1 MKNFKSFYCKLI
13 KIVACCIIIIMIP
26 STILCAQNSVIEQ
39 IVEELASKSD
49 NEEDD
54 YSSVVED
61 LTYYLAF
68 PLNLNTANVEDL
80 EKLIFINEFQI
91 ENLTNYIA
99 TKGSMK
105 TIFELQLIEGF
116 DMETIQKMLPFV
128 TVVQEQSGEKLK
140 PDRII
145 KYGNQRL
152 IAETKF
158 LLQEQKGYVPEIDS
172 AGNNSLVN
180 RYQGNNMKYLLR
192 YRFKYKNKVFAG
204 ITAEKDPGEELSLN
218 DNRYG
223 FDYYSFHFQIKDLGV
238 IKNLAVGDFQVK
250 FGQGLILW
258 TGFGMGKSSNVLNI
272 RKKGQGLRFYSST
285 DENNFMRGIG
295 TTLKFGKFDYTIFFS
310 KKKIDANLSSA
321 DTIENQE
328 EQISSL
334 QNSGYHRTL
343 SELADRKAI
352 DETIFGTKIGLSL
365 KNFKLGANFVAY
377 QFNLDMLKSDRP
389 YKYYD
394 FAGKQ
399 NFNASIDYYYSYKTI
414 SLFGETAVGKNGGLA
429 IQNGFICFIVPQL
442 SFSLLHRY
450 YQKEYQAY
458 YSNSFSENTKITN
471 ENGLY
476 YGLEFHPV
484 RKLTIL
490 AYIDSYQF
498 PWLKF
503 GVDAPSQGNEYFI
516 QANYAL
522 SRNVEM
528 YFKWRSESKATNF
541 SSENTSLNLLENEK
555 KESYRYHISYR
566 ISDQI
571 NLRSRVEITRYSQ
584 ANNNQ
589 YGFMIF
595 QDVNFDLKR
604 IPLSFYFRYAV
615 FDATYDARIYA
626 YENDLLYNFSV
637 PAYSGR
643 GSRFYTMVKYG
654 VSESF
659 ELRLRYSQFLYS
671 GQETIGSGL
680 DEIQG
685 NLKSEIKL
693 QVVVRL

>member
-1 MKNFKSFYCKLI
+1 MKNTSSLNDSLFKI
-13 KIVACCIIIIMIP
+13 ATCCIILIGISNIK
-26 STILCAQNSVIEQ
+26 LFAQNPVIEQ

-49 NEEDD
+49 NDDED

-61 LTYYLAF
+61 LTYYLSN

-80 EKLIFINEFQI
+80 EKLIFLNEFQI

-105 TIFELQLIEGF
+105 TIFELQLIEDF
-116 DMETIQKMLPFV
+116 DIGTIQKMLPFV
-128 TVVQEQSGEKLK
+128 KVIEVQSDDKLRPEKV
-140 PDRII
+140 I

-158 LLQEQKGYVPEIDS
+158 LLQDQKGFIPEIDS
-172 AGNNSLVN
+172 AGNNSLIN
-180 RYQGNNMKYLLR
+180 RYQGDRMKYLIR
-192 YRFKYKNKVFAG
+192 YRFSYKNKIFAG
-204 ITAEKDPGEELSLN
+204 ITAEKDPGEELSFTN
-218 DNRYG
+218 NRYG
-223 FDYYSFHFQIKDLGV
+223 FDYYSFHFQIKDMGI
-238 IKNLAVGDFQVK
+238 IKNLAIGDFQVK
-250 FGQGLILW
+250 FGQGLVMW
-258 TGFGMGKSSNVLNI
+258 TGFGMGKSSSVLNI
-272 RKKGQGLRFYSST
+272 RKKGQGLHFYSST

-310 KKKIDANLSSA
+310 KKKIDANLISA
-321 DTIENQE
+321 DTIDNQE

-334 QNSGYHRTL
+334 QNTGYHRTL
-343 SELADRKAI
+343 AELADRNAI
-352 DETIFGTKIGLSL
+352 DETIFGSKIGISL

-377 QFNLDMLKSDRP
+377 QFNVDMLKSDKP

-394 FAGKQ
+394 FTGKQ
-399 NFNASIDYYYSYKTI
+399 NYNTSIDYYYNYKKI
-414 SLFGETAVGKNGGLA
+414 SLFGETAIGKNGGIA
-429 IQNGFICFIVPQL
+429 TQNGFVCFIVPQL

-458 YSNSFSENTKITN
+458 YSNSFAENTKISN

-490 AYIDSYQF
+490 AYVDSYQF
-498 PWLKF
+498 PWLKY

-528 YFKWRSESKATNF
+528 YFKWRNESKSTNF
-541 SSENTSLNLLENEK
+541 SSENASLNLLENEK
-555 KESYRYHISYR
+555 KESYRFHISYR
-566 ISDQI
+566 VSDLI
-571 NLRSRVEITRYSQ
+571 NLRSRVEITHYQ
-584 ANNNQ
+584 QTDNNQ

-595 QDVNFDLKR
+595 QDVNFDLTS
-604 IPLSFYFRYAV
+604 IPVSFYFRYAV

-637 PAYSGR
+637 PAYSGK
-643 GSRFYTMVKYG
+643 GSRFYAMFKYG

-659 ELRLRYSQFLYS
+659 ELRLRFSQFFYS
-671 GQETIGSGL
+671 GQETIGTGL

-693 QVVVRL
+693 QIVMRL